1 MTLNGGRTHWRI
13 CFWQGMTFFLVPWLR
28 RVTKRVLEDTVNA
41 DATVRLG
48 MIMEL
53 CVHAAESIALVQV
66 RRCI

>member
-1 MTLNGGRTHWRI
+1 
-13 CFWQGMTFFLVPWLR
+13 MTFFLVPWLR